1 MAYKVEYFCVSHTGK
16 CRKNNQDNFYC
27 NGEYLYFRNNGLSK
41 ILHGEKTIKD
51 ISVFGVFDGMGGEE
65 CGEMASYLA
74 AECIAGYEFGKK
86 DPEDELIAY
95 CRAANA
101 DICRYTEEQKLSS
114 MGTTA
119 AILLLDKKRISL
131 CNVGD
136 SRIFRLS
143 RKKMQQISYDHV
155 SRVTI
160 GKKPPLTQNLG
171 IPEEDLLIS
180 PYTSSGNYRDG
191 DIYLICSDGLTDM
204 LDSTEIAKILA
215 LQDKKAAVRALLQ
228 QALDN
233 GGKDNVSFIVLYIEK
248 KQYFTFG
255 KGKE

>member
-1 MAYKVEYFCVSHTGK
+1 MAYRVEYFCVSHTGK

-27 NGEYLYFRNNGLSK
+27 NGEYLYFRNDGLRK

-51 ISVFGVFDGMGGEE
+51 VALFGVFDGMGGEE

-74 AECIAGYEFGKK
+74 AENIAGFDFGKK
-86 DPEDELIAY
+86 DPENELIAY

-101 DICRYTEEQKLSS
+101 DICRYTKEQRLTS

-119 AILLLDKKRISL
+119 AILLLDKKKISL
-131 CNVGD
+131 CNIGD
-136 SRIFRLS
+136 SKIFQLS
-143 RKKMQQISYDHV
+143 RRKLQQISYDHV
-155 SRVTI
+155 SKVMV
-160 GKKPPLTQNLG
+160 GNKPPLTQNLG
-171 IPEEDLLIS
+171 IPEEDMVIS

-191 DIYLICSDGLTDM
+191 DVYLICSDGLTDM
-204 LDSTEIAKILA
+204 LDTQEIKNILEQ
-215 LQDKKAAVRALLQ
+215 QDRKAAARALLQ

-248 KQYFTFG
+248 KQNFTFW